1 MNKQEFAFNF
11 LLRNREVIMKKKLP
25 FWMLPASWGL
35 KGKTRAIAEAEYL
48 YEGKELEE
56 RLAELNADTAE
67 DKEIA
72 KLSVKLKH
80 EEISQDAYDKAVAS
94 IKKEPWVNVVK
105 MGVNPSNV
113 AAGFFELDWNDEFII
128 MLQENGYTGTSDEE
142 TVNKWFNDVCRTV
155 LFQERADLDY
165 GLQEQRTD
173 VERVKQPKRKR
184 TSKTE
189 QPD

>member
-1 MNKQEFAFNF
+1 MGD
-11 LLRNREVIMKKKLP
+11 REMKKKIP

-35 KGKTRAIAEAEYL
+35 KGKTRAIAEAEY
-48 YEGKELEE
+48 YFEGKDLEE
-56 RLAELNADTAE
+56 KLAEVNADTPE
-67 DKEIA
+67 EKELA
-72 KLSVKLKH
+72 KLAVKLKH
-80 EEISQDAYDKAVAS
+80 EEISQAAHDKAVAT
-94 IKKEPWVNVVK
+94 IRKEPWVNVVK

-128 MLQENGYTGTSDEE
+128 MLQENGYVGQSDEE
-142 TVNKWFNDVCRTV
+142 IVNKWFNDVCRTV

-173 VERVKQPKRKR
+173 VENVSKPKRKR
-184 TSKTE
+184 TPKTE